1 MRNSNE
7 SSPFYKRTSETS
19 KTSRANPYSYTSSN
33 RYRHSRLSSEY
44 FFHALFEYGLPP
56 DYRYLYDTE
65 RHYQEL
71 DYNLVKHKQT
81 HFHITQSQVSDI
93 IRALGNTLEKS
104 NIITLEKLNLLK
116 HKANSEG
123 IPALLQH
130 PFSSR
135 GLLTVRVVDDTLF
148 EIKFSHPVK
157 GRAKGGKSKVLQED
171 RYLFHIV
178 SPVEQDIVITEL
190 MRTAPLRVKPTEWL
204 DEFMYQQ
211 DTTASDFPVR
221 PTITEEY
228 TKLKVRMSE
237 SNLMKAI
244 GLVFTQFYPDGLVE
258 SKLESFGKEISSSSK
273 LDSLSSPV
281 EKIQSNQYTVTNPFT
296 IELRMKGY
304 SFRIE
309 VISLNDKYRVITT
322 LEEVLF

>member
-1 MRNSNE
+1 MRSPNE
-7 SSPFYKRTSETS
+7 SSY
-19 KTSRANPYSYTSSN
+19 YSYTSSN

-44 FFHALFEYGLPP
+44 FFHALFEYGLVL
-56 DYRYLYDTE
+56 DYRNLYDTE

-81 HFHITQSQVSDI
+81 HFYITQSQVNDI

-104 NIITLEKLNLLK
+104 DIVNLEKLNVLK

-130 PFSSR
+130 QFSSR
-135 GLLTVRVVDDTLF
+135 GLLTLRVVDDTLF
-148 EIKFSHPVK
+148 EIKFSHPVR
-157 GRAKGGKSKVLQED
+157 GRAKGGKTKVLLED

-190 MRTAPLRVKPTEWL
+190 MRTAALRVKPIEWVS
-204 DEFMYQQ
+204 EFMFQQ
-211 DTTASDFPVR
+211 DTTSNDFPVR
-221 PTITEEY
+221 PITTEEN
-228 TKLKVRMSE
+228 TKLKVRMTE

-244 GLVFTQFYPDGLVE
+244 SLVFTQFYPDSLVE
-258 SKLESFGKEISSSSK
+258 SKLESFKTE
-273 LDSLSSPV
+273 
-281 EKIQSNQYTVTNPFT
+281 IQSKDYTVTNPFT

-309 VISLNDKYRVITT
+309 VISLNDRYRVMVT

>member
-1 MRNSNE
+1 MSYPKESNSNYY
-7 SSPFYKRTSETS
+7 SY
-19 KTSRANPYSYTSSN
+19 KTSIRYS
-33 RYRHSRLSSEY
+33 HSRLSSEY
-44 FFHALFEYGLPP
+44 FFHALFEYGLPL

-81 HFHITQSQVSDI
+81 HFYITQSQVSDI

-104 NIITLEKLNLLK
+104 NLFTLEKLNLLK

-130 PFSSR
+130 PFSSH

-178 SPVEQDIVITEL
+178 SPVEEDIVITEL
-190 MRTAPLRVKPTEWL
+190 MRTASLRVKPIEWL
-204 DEFMYQQ
+204 NEFMYQQ
-211 DTTASDFPVR
+211 DTTSSDFPVR
-221 PTITEEY
+221 PIDTEEY
-228 TKLKVRMSE
+228 TKLKVRMSV

-244 GLVFTQFYPDGLVE
+244 TLVFTQFYPESLVE
-258 SKLESFGKEISSSSK
+258 SKLESFRKEIQSK
-273 LDSLSSPV
+273 D
-281 EKIQSNQYTVTNPFT
+281 YTVTNPFT
-296 IELRMKGY
+296 TELRMKGY

-309 VISLNDKYRVITT
+309 VINLNELSELAKLIHQYRVITT

>member
-1 MRNSNE
+1 MRSPNE
-7 SSPFYKRTSETS
+7 SSHY
-19 KTSRANPYSYTSSN
+19 YSYTSSN

-44 FFHALFEYGLPP
+44 FFHALFEYGLVL
-56 DYRYLYDTE
+56 DYRFLYDTE
-65 RHYQEL
+65 SHYQEL

-81 HFHITQSQVSDI
+81 HFYITPSQVSDI

-104 NIITLEKLNLLK
+104 DIINLEKLNVLK

-130 PFSSR
+130 QFSSR
-135 GLLTVRVVDDTLF
+135 GLLTVRVVNDTLF

-157 GRAKGGKSKVLQED
+157 GRAKGGKTKVLLED

-190 MRTAPLRVKPTEWL
+190 MRTAALRIKPIEWVS
-204 DEFMYQQ
+204 EFMFQQ
-211 DTTASDFPVR
+211 DTTSNDFPVR
-221 PTITEEY
+221 PTTTEEH
-228 TKLKVRMSE
+228 TKLKVRMTE

-244 GLVFTQFYPDGLVE
+244 SLVFTQFYPESLVE
-258 SKLESFGKEISSSSK
+258 TKLESFKTE
-273 LDSLSSPV
+273 
-281 EKIQSNQYTVTNPFT
+281 IQSKDYTVTNPSYRKVSETSLPSRANPFT

-309 VISLNDKYRVITT
+309 VISLNDLSGVAKPNHQYRVVVT

>member
-1 MRNSNE
+1 MS
-7 SSPFYKRTSETS
+7 Y
-19 KTSRANPYSYTSSN
+19 YSYTTSN

-44 FFHALFEYGLPP
+44 FFHALFEYGLVL
-56 DYRYLYDTE
+56 DYRFLYDTE

-81 HFHITQSQVSDI
+81 HFYITQSQVSDI

-104 NIITLEKLNLLK
+104 DIVNLEKLNVLK
-116 HKANSEG
+116 HKAYSEG

-148 EIKFSHPVK
+148 EIKFSHPVR
-157 GRAKGGKSKVLQED
+157 GRAKGGRTKVLLED

-190 MRTAPLRVKPTEWL
+190 LRTAALRIKPIEWVS
-204 DEFMYQQ
+204 EFMFQQ
-211 DTTASDFPVR
+211 DTTSNDFPVR
-221 PTITEEY
+221 PTTTEEH
-228 TKLKVRMSE
+228 TKLKVRMTE

-244 GLVFTQFYPDGLVE
+244 SLVFTQFYPEHLVE
-258 SKLESFGKEISSSSK
+258 SKVESFKTE
-273 LDSLSSPV
+273 
-281 EKIQSNQYTVTNPFT
+281 IQSKDYTVTNPFT

-304 SFRIE
+304 LFRIE
-309 VISLNDKYRVITT
+309 VISLNDRYRVITS

>member
-1 MRNSNE
+1 MRSPNE
-7 SSPFYKRTSETS
+7 SSHY
-19 KTSRANPYSYTSSN
+19 YSYTSSN

-44 FFHALFEYGLPP
+44 FFHALFDYGLVL
-56 DYRYLYDTE
+56 DYRNLYDTE

-71 DYNLVKHKQT
+71 DYSLVKHKQT
-81 HFHITQSQVSDI
+81 HFYITPSQVSDI

-104 NIITLEKLNLLK
+104 DIVNLEKLNVLK

-130 PFSSR
+130 QFSSR

-148 EIKFSHPVK
+148 EIKFSHPVR
-157 GRAKGGKSKVLQED
+157 GRAKGGKTKVLQED

-178 SPVEQDIVITEL
+178 TPVEQDIVITEL
-190 MRTAPLRVKPTEWL
+190 LRTAALRIKPIEWVS
-204 DEFMYQQ
+204 EFMFQQ

-221 PTITEEY
+221 PTTTEDN

-244 GLVFTQFYPDGLVE
+244 GLVFTQFYPESLVE
-258 SKLESFGKEISSSSK
+258 SKLASFRSE
-273 LDSLSSPV
+273 
-281 EKIQSNQYTVTNPFT
+281 IQSKDYTVTNPFIT
-296 IELRMKGY
+296 ELRMKGY
-304 SFRIE
+304 SFKIE
-309 VISLNDKYRVITT
+309 VISLNDKYRAMTT

>member
-1 MRNSNE
+1 MRSPNE
-7 SSPFYKRTSETS
+7 SKSHYSPQKRREY
-19 KTSRANPYSYTSSN
+19 YSYTSSN

-44 FFHALFEYGLPP
+44 FFHALFEYGLVL
-56 DYRYLYDTE
+56 DYRFLYDTE

-71 DYNLVKHKQT
+71 DYNLAKHKQT
-81 HFHITQSQVSDI
+81 HFYITPSQVSDI

-104 NIITLEKLNLLK
+104 DIVNLEKLNVLK

-130 PFSSR
+130 QFSSR
-135 GLLTVRVVDDTLF
+135 GLLTVRVVNDTLF
-148 EIKFSHPVK
+148 EIKFSHPVR
-157 GRAKGGKSKVLQED
+157 GRAKGGKTKVPLED

-178 SPVEQDIVITEL
+178 TPVEQDIIITEL
-190 MRTAPLRVKPTEWL
+190 QRTAALRIKPIEWVS
-204 DEFMYQQ
+204 EFMLQQ
-211 DTTASDFPVR
+211 DDTSNDFPVR
-221 PTITEEY
+221 PTTTEDN
-228 TKLKVRMSE
+228 TKLKVRMTE

-244 GLVFTQFYPDGLVE
+244 GLVFTQFYPESLVE
-258 SKLESFGKEISSSSK
+258 SKLASFRNE
-273 LDSLSSPV
+273 
-281 EKIQSNQYTVTNPFT
+281 IQSKDYTVTNPFT

-309 VISLNDKYRVITT
+309 VISLNDRYRVIVT

>member
-1 MRNSNE
+1 MRSPNE
-7 SSPFYKRTSETS
+7 SKSHY
-19 KTSRANPYSYTSSN
+19 YSYTSSN

-44 FFHALFEYGLPP
+44 FFHALFEYGLVL
-56 DYRYLYDTE
+56 DYRDLYDTE

-71 DYNLVKHKQT
+71 DYHLVKHKQT
-81 HFHITQSQVSDI
+81 HFYITQSQVSDI

-104 NIITLEKLNLLK
+104 SIITLEKLNVLK

-135 GLLTVRVVDDTLF
+135 GLLTLRVVNDTLF

-157 GRAKGGKSKVLQED
+157 GRAKGGKIKVLQED

-190 MRTAPLRVKPTEWL
+190 MRTASLRVKPIEWVS
-204 DEFMYQQ
+204 EFMFQQ

-221 PTITEEY
+221 PTTTEEH
-228 TKLKVRMSE
+228 TKLKVRINE

-244 GLVFTQFYPDGLVE
+244 GLVFTQFYPESLVD
-258 SKLESFGKEISSSSK
+258 SKLASFRNE
-273 LDSLSSPV
+273 
-281 EKIQSNQYTVTNPFT
+281 IQSKDYTVTNPFIT
-296 IELRMKGY
+296 ELRLKGY
-304 SFRIE
+304 LFRIE
-309 VISLNDKYRVITT
+309 VISLNDKYRVIVT

>member
-1 MRNSNE
+1 MRSPNE
-7 SSPFYKRTSETS
+7 SNHY
-19 KTSRANPYSYTSSN
+19 YSYTSSN

-44 FFHALFEYGLPP
+44 FFHALFEYGLVL
-56 DYRYLYDTE
+56 DYRNLYDTE

-81 HFHITQSQVSDI
+81 HFYITPSQVSDV
-93 IRALGNTLEKS
+93 IRALGKTLEKS
-104 NIITLEKLNLLK
+104 DIVNLEKLNVLK

-130 PFSSR
+130 QFSSR

-148 EIKFSHPVK
+148 EIKFSHSVR

-178 SPVEQDIVITEL
+178 TPIEQDIVITEL
-190 MRTAPLRVKPTEWL
+190 LRTAALRIKPIEWVT
-204 DEFMYQQ
+204 EFMFQQ
-211 DTTASDFPVR
+211 DTTSNDFPVR
-221 PTITEEY
+221 PTTTEEH
-228 TKLKVRMSE
+228 TKLKVRMTE

-244 GLVFTQFYPDGLVE
+244 GLVFTQFYPEHLVE
-258 SKLESFGKEISSSSK
+258 TKLESFKTELQSK
-273 LDSLSSPV
+273 D
-281 EKIQSNQYTVTNPFT
+281 YTVTNPFT
-296 IELRMKGY
+296 MELRMKGY

-309 VISLNDKYRVITT
+309 VINLNDKYRVITT

>member
-1 MRNSNE
+1 MRSPNE
-7 SSPFYKRTSETS
+7 SNRY
-19 KTSRANPYSYTSSN
+19 YSYTSSN

-44 FFHALFEYGLPP
+44 FFHALFEYGLVL
-56 DYRYLYDTE
+56 DYRFLYDTE
-65 RHYQEL
+65 RHYQDL

-81 HFHITQSQVSDI
+81 HFYITQSQVSDI

-104 NIITLEKLNLLK
+104 DIVNLEKLNVLK

-130 PFSSR
+130 QFSSR
-135 GLLTVRVVDDTLF
+135 GLLTLRVVDDTLF
-148 EIKFSHPVK
+148 EIKFSHPVR
-157 GRAKGGKSKVLQED
+157 GRAKGGRTKVLLED

-178 SPVEQDIVITEL
+178 SPVEQDVVITEL
-190 MRTAPLRVKPTEWL
+190 MRTAALRVKPIEWVS
-204 DEFMYQQ
+204 EFMFQQ
-211 DTTASDFPVR
+211 DTTSNDFPVR
-221 PTITEEY
+221 PTTTEEH
-228 TKLKVRMSE
+228 TKLKVRMTE

-244 GLVFTQFYPDGLVE
+244 SLVFTQFYSESLVE
-258 SKLESFGKEISSSSK
+258 SKLESFKTE
-273 LDSLSSPV
+273 
-281 EKIQSNQYTVTNPFT
+281 IQSKDYTVTNPFT

-309 VISLNDKYRVITT
+309 VISLNDLSGVAKPNHQYRVVVT

>member
-1 MRNSNE
+1 MRYPSESNY
-7 SSPFYKRTSETS
+7 SSPQKRDY
-19 KTSRANPYSYTSSN
+19 YSYTSSN

-44 FFHALFEYGLPP
+44 FFHALFEYGLVL
-56 DYRYLYDTE
+56 DYRFLYDTE

-81 HFHITQSQVSDI
+81 HFYITQSQVSDI

-104 NIITLEKLNLLK
+104 SIITLEKLNLLK

-130 PFSSR
+130 QFSSR
-135 GLLTVRVVDDTLF
+135 GLLTVRVVDNTLF
-148 EIKFSHPVK
+148 EIKFSHPVR
-157 GRAKGGKSKVLQED
+157 GRAKGGKTKVLLED

-190 MRTAPLRVKPTEWL
+190 LRTAALRIKPIEWVS
-204 DEFMYQQ
+204 EFMFQQ
-211 DTTASDFPVR
+211 DTTASDFPVK
-221 PTITEEY
+221 PTITEEN
-228 TKLKVRMSE
+228 TKLKVRINE

-244 GLVFTQFYPDGLVE
+244 GLVFTQFYPESLVE
-258 SKLESFGKEISSSSK
+258 SKLESFRE
-273 LDSLSSPV
+273 
-281 EKIQSNQYTVTNPFT
+281 EIQSKDYTVTNPFT

-309 VISLNDKYRVITT
+309 VISLNDKYRVVVT

>member
-1 MRNSNE
+1 MRSPNE
-7 SSPFYKRTSETS
+7 SSHY
-19 KTSRANPYSYTSSN
+19 YSYTSSN

-44 FFHALFEYGLPP
+44 FFHALFEYGLVL
-56 DYRYLYDTE
+56 DYRDLYDTE

-81 HFHITQSQVSDI
+81 HFYITQFQVSDI

-104 NIITLEKLNLLK
+104 DIVNLEKLNALK

-130 PFSSR
+130 QFSSR
-135 GLLTVRVVDDTLF
+135 GLLTVRVVNDTLF
-148 EIKFSHPVK
+148 EIKFSHPVR
-157 GRAKGGKSKVLQED
+157 GRAKGGKTKVLLED
-171 RYLFHIV
+171 RYLFNIV
-178 SPVEQDIVITEL
+178 TPIEQDIVITEL
-190 MRTAPLRVKPTEWL
+190 MRTAALRVKPIEWVS
-204 DEFMYQQ
+204 EFMFRQ
-211 DTTASDFPVR
+211 DTTSNDFPVR
-221 PTITEEY
+221 PTTIEES
-228 TKLKVRMSE
+228 TKLKVRMTE

-244 GLVFTQFYPDGLVE
+244 TLVFTQFYPESLVE
-258 SKLESFGKEISSSSK
+258 AKLESFKTE
-273 LDSLSSPV
+273 L
-281 EKIQSNQYTVTNPFT
+281 QSNQYTVTNPFT

-309 VISLNDKYRVITT
+309 VISLNDKYRVVVT

>member
-1 MRNSNE
+1 MRSPNE
-7 SSPFYKRTSETS
+7 SKSHYSPQKRREY
-19 KTSRANPYSYTSSN
+19 YSYTSSN

-44 FFHALFEYGLPP
+44 FFHALFEYGLVL
-56 DYRYLYDTE
+56 DYRFLYDTE

-71 DYNLVKHKQT
+71 DYNLAKHKQT
-81 HFHITQSQVSDI
+81 HFYITPSQVSDI

-104 NIITLEKLNLLK
+104 DIVNLEKLNVLK

-130 PFSSR
+130 QFSSR
-135 GLLTVRVVDDTLF
+135 GLLTVRVVNDTLF
-148 EIKFSHPVK
+148 EIKFSHPVR
-157 GRAKGGKSKVLQED
+157 GRAKGGKTKVLLED

-178 SPVEQDIVITEL
+178 TPVEQDIIITEL
-190 MRTAPLRVKPTEWL
+190 QRTAALRIKPIEWVS
-204 DEFMYQQ
+204 EFMLQQ
-211 DTTASDFPVR
+211 DDTSNDFPVR
-221 PTITEEY
+221 PTTTEDN
-228 TKLKVRMSE
+228 TKLKVRMTE

-244 GLVFTQFYPDGLVE
+244 GLVFTQFYPESLVE
-258 SKLESFGKEISSSSK
+258 SKLASFRNE
-273 LDSLSSPV
+273 
-281 EKIQSNQYTVTNPFT
+281 IQSKDYTVTNPFT

-309 VISLNDKYRVITT
+309 VISLNDRYRVIVT

>member
-1 MRNSNE
+1 MRSPNE
-7 SSPFYKRTSETS
+7 SSHY
-19 KTSRANPYSYTSSN
+19 YSYTSSN

-44 FFHALFEYGLPP
+44 FFHALFEYGLVL
-56 DYRYLYDTE
+56 DYRDLYDTE

-81 HFHITQSQVSDI
+81 HFYITPSQVSDI

-104 NIITLEKLNLLK
+104 DIINLEKLNVLK
-116 HKANSEG
+116 HKAYSEG

-135 GLLTVRVVDDTLF
+135 GLLTVRVVDDTLL
-148 EIKFSHPVK
+148 EIKFSHPVR
-157 GRAKGGKSKVLQED
+157 GRAKGGKTKVLLED

-178 SPVEQDIVITEL
+178 TPVEQDIAITEL
-190 MRTAPLRVKPTEWL
+190 LRTAALRIKPIEWVS
-204 DEFMYQQ
+204 EFMFQQ
-211 DTTASDFPVR
+211 DTTSNDFPVR
-221 PTITEEY
+221 PTTTEEH
-228 TKLKVRMSE
+228 TKLKVRMTE

-244 GLVFTQFYPDGLVE
+244 TLVFTQFYPESLVE
-258 SKLESFGKEISSSSK
+258 SELESFKTE
-273 LDSLSSPV
+273 
-281 EKIQSNQYTVTNPFT
+281 IQSKDYTVTNPFT

-309 VISLNDKYRVITT
+309 VISLNDLSGVAKPNHQYRVITT

>member
-1 MRNSNE
+1 MRSPKESN
-7 SSPFYKRTSETS
+7 YQTSV
-19 KTSRANPYSYTSSN
+19 RYS
-33 RYRHSRLSSEY
+33 HSRLSSEY
-44 FFHALFEYGLPP
+44 FFHALFEYGLPL

-71 DYNLVKHKQT
+71 DYHLVKHKKT
-81 HFHITQSQVSDI
+81 HFHITQPQVSDI

-123 IPALLQH
+123 IPSLLQY

-135 GLLTVRVVDDTLF
+135 GLLTVRVVDNTLF

-157 GRAKGGKSKVLQED
+157 GRAKGGKTKVLQED

-190 MRTAPLRVKPTEWL
+190 MRTASLRVKPIEWL
-204 DEFMYQQ
+204 NEFMYQQ
-211 DTTASDFPVR
+211 DTTSSDFPVR

-237 SNLMKAI
+237 SNIMKAI
-244 GLVFTQFYPDGLVE
+244 SLVFNQYYPEEVVE
-258 SKLESFGKEISSSSK
+258 EKLSSFRKEIQSK
-273 LDSLSSPV
+273 GHT
-281 EKIQSNQYTVTNPFT
+281 ITNPFIT
-296 IELRMKGY
+296 ELRLKGY

-309 VISLNDKYRVITT
+309 VISLNDKYRVIAT

>member
-1 MRNSNE
+1 MRSPNE
-7 SSPFYKRTSETS
+7 SNRVNY
-19 KTSRANPYSYTSSN
+19 YSYTSSN

-44 FFHALFEYGLPP
+44 FFHALFEYGLVL
-56 DYRYLYDTE
+56 DYRNLYDTE

-81 HFHITQSQVSDI
+81 LFYITQSQVNDI

-104 NIITLEKLNLLK
+104 DIVNLEKLNVLK
-116 HKANSEG
+116 HKAYSEG

-130 PFSSR
+130 PFTTR

-148 EIKFSHPVK
+148 EIKFSHPVR
-157 GRAKGGKSKVLQED
+157 GRAKGGKTKVLLED

-178 SPVEQDIVITEL
+178 TPVEQDIIITEL
-190 MRTAPLRVKPTEWL
+190 MRTASLRVKPIEWVS
-204 DEFMYQQ
+204 EFMLQQ
-211 DTTASDFPVR
+211 DTTSNDFPVK
-221 PTITEEY
+221 PITTEEH

-244 GLVFTQFYPDGLVE
+244 TFVFTQFYPESLVE
-258 SKLESFGKEISSSSK
+258 SKLASFRE
-273 LDSLSSPV
+273 
-281 EKIQSNQYTVTNPFT
+281 EIQSKDYTVTNPFIT
-296 IELRMKGY
+296 ELRMKGY

-309 VISLNDKYRVITT
+309 VINLNDRYRVMVT

>member
-1 MRNSNE
+1 MRSPNE
-7 SSPFYKRTSETS
+7 SNRY
-19 KTSRANPYSYTSSN
+19 YSYTSSN

-44 FFHALFEYGLPP
+44 FFHALFEYGLVL
-56 DYRYLYDTE
+56 DYRFLYDTE

-81 HFHITQSQVSDI
+81 HFYITQSQVSDI

-104 NIITLEKLNLLK
+104 DIVNLEKLNVLK

-130 PFSSR
+130 QFSSR
-135 GLLTVRVVDDTLF
+135 GLLTLRVVDDTLF
-148 EIKFSHPVK
+148 EIKFSHPVR
-157 GRAKGGKSKVLQED
+157 GRAKGGRTKVLLED

-178 SPVEQDIVITEL
+178 SPVEQDVIITEL
-190 MRTAPLRVKPTEWL
+190 MRTAALRVKPIEWVS
-204 DEFMYQQ
+204 EFMFQQ
-211 DTTASDFPVR
+211 DTTSNDFPVR
-221 PTITEEY
+221 PTTTEEH
-228 TKLKVRMSE
+228 TKLKVRMTE

-244 GLVFTQFYPDGLVE
+244 SLVFTQFYSESLVE
-258 SKLESFGKEISSSSK
+258 SKPESFKTE
-273 LDSLSSPV
+273 
-281 EKIQSNQYTVTNPFT
+281 IQSKDYTVTNPFT

-309 VISLNDKYRVITT
+309 VISLNDLSGVAKPNHQYRVVVT

>member
-1 MRNSNE
+1 MRSPNE
-7 SSPFYKRTSETS
+7 SNRYYP
-19 KTSRANPYSYTSSN
+19 YTSSN

-44 FFHALFEYGLPP
+44 FFHALFEYGLVL
-56 DYRYLYDTE
+56 DYRFLYDTE

-81 HFHITQSQVSDI
+81 HFYITQSQVSDI

-104 NIITLEKLNLLK
+104 DIVNLEKLNVLK

-130 PFSSR
+130 QFSSR
-135 GLLTVRVVDDTLF
+135 GLLTLRVVDDTLF
-148 EIKFSHPVK
+148 EIKFSHPVR
-157 GRAKGGKSKVLQED
+157 GRAKGGRTKVLLED
-171 RYLFHIV
+171 RYLFHLV

-190 MRTAPLRVKPTEWL
+190 MRTASLRVKPIEWVS
-204 DEFMYQQ
+204 EFMFRQ
-211 DTTASDFPVR
+211 DTTSNDFPVR
-221 PTITEEY
+221 PTTTEEH

-244 GLVFTQFYPDGLVE
+244 GLVFTQFYPESLVE
-258 SKLESFGKEISSSSK
+258 SKLESFKTE
-273 LDSLSSPV
+273 
-281 EKIQSNQYTVTNPFT
+281 IQSNQYTITNPFIT
-296 IELRMKGY
+296 GLRMKGY

-309 VISLNDKYRVITT
+309 VISLNDLSGVAKPNHQYRVVVT

>member
-1 MRNSNE
+1 MLNSNE
-7 SSPFYKRTSETS
+7 SNYSS
-19 KTSRANPYSYTSSN
+19 SYTSSN

-44 FFHALFEYGLPP
+44 FFHVLFEYGLPL
-56 DYRYLYDTE
+56 DYRNLYDTE

-81 HFHITQSQVSDI
+81 HFYITQSQVSDV

-104 NIITLEKLNLLK
+104 DIVNLEKLNVLK

-130 PFSSR
+130 QFSSR
-135 GLLTVRVVDDTLF
+135 GLLTVRVVNDTLF
-148 EIKFSHPVK
+148 EIKFSHPVR
-157 GRAKGGKSKVLQED
+157 GGAKGGKTKVLLED
-171 RYLFHIV
+171 RYLFHLV

-190 MRTAPLRVKPTEWL
+190 LRTAALRIKPIEWVS
-204 DEFMYQQ
+204 EFMFQQ
-211 DTTASDFPVR
+211 DTTSNDFPVR
-221 PTITEEY
+221 PTTTEEH
-228 TKLKVRMSE
+228 TKLKVRMTE

-244 GLVFTQFYPDGLVE
+244 GLVFTQFYPEHLVE
-258 SKLESFGKEISSSSK
+258 SKLESFRKEIQSK
-273 LDSLSSPV
+273 GH
-281 EKIQSNQYTVTNPFT
+281 TVTNPFIT
-296 IELRMKGY
+296 ELRLKGY

>member
-1 MRNSNE
+1 MRSPNE
-7 SSPFYKRTSETS
+7 SNKSNHY
-19 KTSRANPYSYTSSN
+19 YSYTSSN

-44 FFHALFEYGLPP
+44 FFHALFDYGLVL
-56 DYRYLYDTE
+56 DYRLLYDTE

-81 HFHITQSQVSDI
+81 RFYITQSQVSDI

-104 NIITLEKLNLLK
+104 DIVNLEKLNVLK
-116 HKANSEG
+116 HKAYSEG
-123 IPALLQH
+123 ISALLQH

-135 GLLTVRVVDDTLF
+135 GHLTVRVVDDTLF

-157 GRAKGGKSKVLQED
+157 GRAKGGKTKVLLED
-171 RYLFHIV
+171 RYLFNIV

-190 MRTAPLRVKPTEWL
+190 QRTASLRVKPIEWVS
-204 DEFMYQQ
+204 EFMFQQ
-211 DTTASDFPVR
+211 DTTSNDFPVR
-221 PTITEEY
+221 PTTTEEH
-228 TKLKVRMSE
+228 TKLKVRMTE

-244 GLVFTQFYPDGLVE
+244 GLVFTQFYPEHLVE
-258 SKLESFGKEISSSSK
+258 TKLESFKTELQSK
-273 LDSLSSPV
+273 D
-281 EKIQSNQYTVTNPFT
+281 YTVTNPFT
-296 IELRMKGY
+296 MELRMKGY

-309 VISLNDKYRVITT
+309 VINLNDKYRVITT

>member
-1 MRNSNE
+1 MRSPNE
-7 SSPFYKRTSETS
+7 SNRY
-19 KTSRANPYSYTSSN
+19 YSYTSSN

-44 FFHALFEYGLPP
+44 FFHALFEYGLVL
-56 DYRYLYDTE
+56 DYRFLYDTE

-81 HFHITQSQVSDI
+81 HFYITQSQVSDI

-104 NIITLEKLNLLK
+104 DIVNLEKLNVLK

-130 PFSSR
+130 QFSSR
-135 GLLTVRVVDDTLF
+135 GLLTLRVVDDTLF
-148 EIKFSHPVK
+148 EIKFSHPVR
-157 GRAKGGKSKVLQED
+157 GRAKGGRTKVLLED

-178 SPVEQDIVITEL
+178 SPVEQDVIITEL
-190 MRTAPLRVKPTEWL
+190 MRTAALRVKPIEWVS
-204 DEFMYQQ
+204 EFMFQQ
-211 DTTASDFPVR
+211 DTTSNDFPVR
-221 PTITEEY
+221 PTTTEEH
-228 TKLKVRMSE
+228 TKLKVRMTE

-244 GLVFTQFYPDGLVE
+244 SLVFTQFYPESLVE
-258 SKLESFGKEISSSSK
+258 SKLESFKTE
-273 LDSLSSPV
+273 
-281 EKIQSNQYTVTNPFT
+281 IQSKDYTVTNPFT

-309 VISLNDKYRVITT
+309 VISLNDLSGVAKPNHQYRVVVT

>member
-1 MRNSNE
+1 MS
-7 SSPFYKRTSETS
+7 Y
-19 KTSRANPYSYTSSN
+19 YSYTSSN

-44 FFHALFEYGLPP
+44 FFHALFEYGLVL
-56 DYRYLYDTE
+56 DYRFLYDTE

-81 HFHITQSQVSDI
+81 HFYITQSQVSDI

-104 NIITLEKLNLLK
+104 DIVNLEKLNVLK
-116 HKANSEG
+116 HKAYSEG

-135 GLLTVRVVDDTLF
+135 GLLTLRVVNDTLF
-148 EIKFSHPVK
+148 EIKFSHPVR
-157 GRAKGGKSKVLQED
+157 GRAKGGKTKVLLED

-178 SPVEQDIVITEL
+178 SPVEQDVIITEL
-190 MRTAPLRVKPTEWL
+190 MRTAALRIKPIEWVS
-204 DEFMYQQ
+204 EFMFQQ

-221 PTITEEY
+221 PTTTEDN
-228 TKLKVRMSE
+228 TKLKVRVSE

-244 GLVFTQFYPDGLVE
+244 GLVFTQFYPESLVE
-258 SKLESFGKEISSSSK
+258 FKLESFKKELQSK
-273 LDSLSSPV
+273 D
-281 EKIQSNQYTVTNPFT
+281 YTVTNPFT

-309 VISLNDKYRVITT
+309 VISLNDLSGVAKPNHQYRVVVT